1 MCTLRWLCLRNISP
15 ESFYKGSIV
24 IGDPVNRIL
33 EFEDLIDFVDVGAM
47 STAPYLDAWIPVEK
61 ELERVKRFLPGILL
75 EVLGSLLILIP

>member
-1 MCTLRWLCLRNISP
+1 MGLIESVLNGIAVSYVHPAMVVLVIDLSP

-47 STAPYLDAWIPVEK
+47 STAPYLDA
-61 ELERVKRFLPGILL
+61 
-75 EVLGSLLILIP
+75 